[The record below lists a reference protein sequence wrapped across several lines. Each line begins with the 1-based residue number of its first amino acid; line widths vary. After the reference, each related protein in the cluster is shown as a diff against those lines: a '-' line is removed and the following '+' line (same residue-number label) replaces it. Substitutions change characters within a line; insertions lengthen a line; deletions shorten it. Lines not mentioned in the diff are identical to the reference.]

1 MAADLPT
8 DAPAAALTAH
18 LAARVGRLLLVY
30 GADTAD
36 ARRRVSDVARDLGHE
51 AHVLVTAEAVL
62 VTVGA
67 GDQFSTKVGHEILG
81 LSVDMGRLMA
91 VEQVVAD
98 ISGRVLPPGAVD
110 ARLDAIETGAS
121 GYPGTLVVAGVSLTA
136 ASLARL
142 FDADWPVAAAACA
155 AGAVSTLMRRA
166 AGRRGFNPIASAF
179 AIAFVSGLF
188 GTLLLR
194 AMSTASPLLCL
205 TAAGMILVPGV
216 PLINGVRDLING
228 NAGNAMARLSIGG
241 ATVLA
246 IGFALFLA
254 AAAAGV
260 ALPVDAGPGSL
271 SLPADLLFSA
281 LAALGFAMLF
291 SVPARAVWVCAVCG
305 MASHGMRTAL
315 ESVGLDIAGAS
326 LIGAFAAGTVAS
338 VAGRAYRV
346 PAVAFA
352 FPGVVA
358 MIPGSYGFRAG
369 VGGLHLMTLGAA
381 APPALVA
388 ATLGLAVTTAI
399 VTAAIAVG
407 LSLALSIQPGAR

>member
-1 MAADLPT
+1 
-8 DAPAAALTAH
+8 
-18 LAARVGRLLLVY
+18 VG
-30 GADTAD
+30 T
-36 ARRRVSDVARDLGHE
+36 
-51 AHVLVTAEAVL
+51 
-62 VTVGA
+62 
-67 GDQFSTKVGHEILG
+67 GDRFCTKVGHEILSI
-81 LSVDMGRLMA
+81 SVDMGRLMA
-91 VEQVVAD
+91 VEQAVAD
-98 ISGRVLPPGAVD
+98 IHSRALAPDAVD

-121 GYPGTLVVAGVSLTA
+121 FYPGFLVVAGVSLTA

-142 FDADWPVAAAACA
+142 FDADWPVVAASFL
-155 AGAVSTLMRRA
+155 AGTVSTLMRRSL
-166 AGRRGFNPIASAF
+166 GRRGFNPIASTF
-179 AIAFVSGLF
+179 TIAFVSGLF

-194 AMSTASPLLCL
+194 ATSTASPLLCL

-228 NAGNAMARLSIGG
+228 NAGNAVARLMFGG

-271 SLPADLLFSA
+271 SLPSDVLFSA

-291 SVPARAVWVCAVCG
+291 SVPSRAVWVCVVCG
-305 MASHGMRTAL
+305 IASHGLRTAL
-315 ESVGLDIAGAS
+315 EHGGLDIAGAS
-326 LIGAFAAGTVAS
+326 LIGAFAAGSVARL
-338 VAGRAYRV
+338 AGRAYRV

-352 FPGVVA
+352 FPGTVA

-388 ATLGLAVTTAI
+388 DTLGLAVTTAI
-399 VTAAIAVG
+399 VTAAIAIG
-407 LSLALSIQPGAR
+407 LSLALSIGRDTR